1 MKNIKE
7 LKFNNLEKAKTS
19 IKDNT
24 EHIKELNI
32 IPSRFNAKI
41 HLPLIFCL
49 SSLNLTIKD
58 ICKCLG
64 ITEQTYNNW
73 MHKNE
78 EITLTRTD
86 GLAHEATIYI
96 HQRVNN
102 IFKSKMREV
111 EELKFQLEN
120 TASIISNL
128 KNEMNDKDDQIL
140 ILENKLDAI
149 KNRIAP
155 NPNKPKDANEK
166 YLEQIEQAQDNKK
179 PLLVNETKP
188 NEDKPARK
196 KPEPPYYIGETP
208 EELAQRI
215 KEMKEWS
222 WRNFPSTID
231 EFTGF

>member
-7 LKFNNLEKAKTS
+7 LKFNNLEKAKTI

-24 EHIKELNI
+24 EHIKKLNI
-32 IPSRFNAKI
+32 VPSRYNKDI
-41 HLPLIFCL
+41 HLPLIYCL

-73 MHKNE
+73 AHRNE
-78 EITLTRTD
+78 EITLTRND

-102 IFKSKMREV
+102 IFKSKVREV
-111 EELKFQLEN
+111 EELKEQLNNSAE
-120 TASIISNL
+120 IISSLN
-128 KNEMNDKDDQIL
+128 NECDSANKEVLLLQ
-140 ILENKLDAI
+140 EKLDTLNRRLTINEPKYKSSNERELERIESACENN
-149 KNRIAP
+149 KNI
-155 NPNKPKDANEK
+155 
-166 YLEQIEQAQDNKK
+166 
-179 PLLVNETKP
+179 LVNETKP

-231 EFTGF
+231 EFSGF